1 MITAFG
7 ASNSCLN
14 SLEATIDDPVPEGTV
29 WIDLLAP
36 SDPEER
42 AVEAAL
48 KLDIPTREE
57 LAEIEASSRLYQ
69 EDGATFM
76 TATLIRRGD
85 DGRAEAQPVTFIL
98 KDKWMITVRYSEP
111 RAFPLFVRRAQKPG
125 ACPRSAEG
133 VLLTL
138 LEAVVDRVADHLE
151 SVALTIDRTSHVV
164 FHSPSGRKPRGRDFE
179 GLLQSVGEEGDFN
192 SKLRESLVSIGRMGA
207 YLTTVLDGASTKRV
221 SRDIKAHLKTL
232 QRDVQSLTDYSTF
245 ISGKINFILDA
256 ILGLISIEQNAIIKI
271 FSVAAVVFLPPTL
284 IASVYGMNFKF
295 MPELA
300 WPYGYPMA
308 VGLMALSALLPIIY
322 FRRKGWL

>member
-1 MITAFG
+1 MLTAYG
-7 ASNSCLN
+7 TSNSCLAPLET
-14 SLEATIDDPVPEGTV
+14 SLDAPVPPDAL

-36 SDPEER
+36 TPEEEI
-42 AVEAAL
+42 AVERAL

-69 EDGATFM
+69 EDDATFM

-98 KDKWMITVRYSEP
+98 KGRWLITVRYSEP

-125 ACPRSAEG
+125 VCPRTAEG
-133 VLLTL
+133 MLMSL

-151 SVALTIDRTSHVV
+151 SVALIIDRTSHVV
-164 FHSPSGRKPRGRDFE
+164 FHSPTGRRPRGRDFE

-192 SKLRESLVSIGRMGA
+192 SKLRESLVSVGRAAA
-207 YLTTVLDGASTKRV
+207 YLTTVLDGSSSKRV
-221 SRDIKAHLKTL
+221 SRDVKAHLKTL

-284 IASVYGMNFKF
+284 IASIYGMNFQF
-295 MPELA
+295 LPELH
-300 WPYGYPMA
+300 WHFGYPMA
-308 VGLMALSALLPIIY
+308 LGLMALSAVLPILY